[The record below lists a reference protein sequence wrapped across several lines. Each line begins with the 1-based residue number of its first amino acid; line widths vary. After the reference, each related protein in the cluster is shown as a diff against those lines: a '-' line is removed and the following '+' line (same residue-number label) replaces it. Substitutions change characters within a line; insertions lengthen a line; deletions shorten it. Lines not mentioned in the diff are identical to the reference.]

1 MPSYQGKVIIVGGYF
16 QPGPDVNY
24 ITLTVDPEQE
34 NPYGAIFHE
43 YVHALTN
50 DNTSQS
56 ATWFSEGLAE
66 VYSTFEVTDGDKKV
80 LLGKPIANH
89 VFLLREKRFLS
100 LAKLF
105 AVDHGAPDYN
115 ETDKKGL
122 FYAQSWALV
131 HYLLLGNN
139 NQHRPQFIRFLG
151 MLSKD
156 KPVAESFNEIFKTDY
171 ATLETELKDY
181 IGRNTYPVQTISFE
195 EKLEFD
201 ASIETAQI
209 SEAEWNYYLGD
220 LVLHIDRAGSETYLQ
235 KAIMLDPNL
244 AVAHA
249 SLGVAHMK
257 AQRLA
262 EARKSL
268 ERALRSG
275 EQNHMV
281 HYYYA
286 YVLSREGID
295 ANNHVG
301 DFEPETVKTMREH
314 LKKAIAL
321 APNFPESYHLL
332 ALINM
337 AAGEQ
342 MDETLDLINRA
353 MSLSPGR
360 QDFSFIL
367 AQVFIHQGRD
377 DEARQILETI
387 ARSAAEPQLRAN
399 AQSLIEKLRR
409 PGEK

>member
-1 MPSYQGKVIIVGGYF
+1 
-16 QPGPDVNY
+16 
-24 ITLTVDPEQE
+24 
-34 NPYGAIFHE
+34 
-43 YVHALTN
+43 
-50 DNTSQS
+50 
-56 ATWFSEGLAE
+56 
-66 VYSTFEVTDGDKKV
+66 
-80 LLGKPIANH
+80 
-89 VFLLREKRFLS
+89 
-100 LAKLF
+100 
-105 AVDHGAPDYN
+105 
-115 ETDKKGL
+115 
-122 FYAQSWALV
+122 
-131 HYLLLGNN
+131 
-139 NQHRPQFIRFLG
+139 
-151 MLSKD
+151 
-156 KPVAESFNEIFKTDY
+156 
-171 ATLETELKDY
+171 
-181 IGRNTYPVQTISFE
+181 
-195 EKLEFD
+195 
-201 ASIETAQI
+201 
-209 SEAEWNYYLGD
+209 
-220 LVLHIDRAGSETYLQ
+220 
-235 KAIMLDPNL
+235 
-244 AVAHA
+244 
-249 SLGVAHMK
+249 MK

-360 QDFSFIL
+360 QDYSFML
-367 AQVFIHQGRD
+367 AQVFIRQGRD